1 VNHVHRA
8 RVAIA
13 AGLVWVAATGTFD
26 AQTRQ
31 VDLRTLKGPKQ
42 ILSPN
47 ATRPVSADVRNVA
60 IRPDQYVLARWAA
73 ADMPTKPVHSPD
85 AQAWAVGYGFIGV
98 TQEGQEVRFRP
109 IIETT
114 GGLHV
119 SQDADG
125 FQGNVF
131 VGLVDLRNPAAAY
144 KLPRPISLLVTG
156 QADSVAPRQ
165 LEIAHTNL
173 PFTEVVL
180 GARDPRDQLELH
192 LIASGTTER
201 ATVMIPVV
209 RPRLVVAATRPTIQG
224 FGMESVEITLRAVGL
239 RRPAGRVVTVSSDR
253 GSVSPA
259 RVSLDDQGTGVATLR
274 SVSVGNAVVDASSPP
289 LAPASA
295 PVHFAWP
302 FVPLLT
308 AVLGGMIGAYVARV
322 QRSPIRSRRA
332 LRSVVLV
339 GLLTG
344 IVVVVLY
351 AVGVNVLP
359 IQPTATAGEALAFGL
374 AAVGG
379 YLGLRIPSP
388 AVKR

>member
-1 VNHVHRA
+1 M
-8 RVAIA
+8 A
-13 AGLVWVAATGTFD
+13 AGLVFAAALTPA

-42 ILSPN
+42 ILSPTL
-47 ATRPVSADVRNVA
+47 TRPVSADTPNVA

-73 ADMPTKPVHSPD
+73 ADMPTKPVRSQD

-98 TQEGQEVRFRP
+98 TREGQEVRFRP

-119 SQDADG
+119 AQDADG

-180 GARDPRDQLELH
+180 GARDPRDQLELQ

-209 RPRLVVAATRPTIQG
+209 RPRLEVGAARPVIHG

-239 RRPAGRVVTVSSDR
+239 RRPAGRIVTVSSDR
-253 GSVSPA
+253 GSISPV
-259 RVSLDDQGTGVATLR
+259 RVPLDDQGTGVTTLR
-274 SVSVGNAVVDASSPP
+274 SVSVGNAVVAASSPP
-289 LAPASA
+289 LVPASSA
-295 PVHFAWP
+295 PVRFAWP
-302 FVPLLT
+302 FAPLLT
-308 AVLGGMIGAYVARV
+308 AIVGGTIGAYIARV
-322 QRSPIRSRRA
+322 QRGRIRSRRA
-332 LRSVVLV
+332 LRSVLLV

-359 IQPTATAGEALAFGL
+359 ISPTATAGEALTFAL
-374 AAVGG
+374 SAVGG
-379 YLGLRIPSP
+379 YLGLRIPSQ
-388 AVKR
+388 AAQK